1 MRRFPSYFA
10 LCSYAAVF
18 AACSKS
24 DTDAADT
31 AAADSTAAPAA
42 AAEPAAPAP
51 ISLSQLAGR
60 WNVRSVPETG
70 DTTPTTFVLNAT
82 ADTTGW
88 TITFPNRKPIRSRV
102 VSVGGDSVLTDTGP
116 YESARR
122 KGVQVRTRVAWR
134 LEGDR
139 LTGTTV
145 ARYVTKGPDSVLVLR
160 SEGTR
165 AP

>member
-1 MRRFPSYFA
+1 MRRLTSFSA
-10 LCSYAAVF
+10 LCCCAAVL
-18 AACSKS
+18 AACGKPDSEGA
-24 DTDAADT
+24 DTTAADT
-31 AAADSTAAPAA
+31 TAA
-42 AAEPAAPAP
+42 AAAAPAP
-51 ISLSQLAGR
+51 APLSLSQVAGR

-70 DTTPTTFVLNAT
+70 DTTPTISVLNAT

-88 TITFPNRKPIRSRV
+88 TLTFPNRRPIPTRV
-102 VSVGGDSVLTDTGP
+102 VAVGGDSVLTETGP

-122 KGVQVRTRVAWR
+122 KGVRVTTRIAWR

-139 LTGTTV
+139 LVGTTV
-145 ARYVTKGPDSVLVLR
+145 ARYVTTGPDSVLQLR

>member
-1 MRRFPSYFA
+1 MRRLTSFSA
-10 LCSYAAVF
+10 LCCCAAVL
-18 AACSKS
+18 AACGKPDSEGA
-24 DTDAADT
+24 DTTAADT
-31 AAADSTAAPAA
+31 TAA
-42 AAEPAAPAP
+42 AAPAP
-51 ISLSQLAGR
+51 APLSLSQVAGR

-70 DTTPTTFVLNAT
+70 DTTPTISVLNAT

-88 TITFPNRKPIRSRV
+88 TLTFPNRRPIPTRV
-102 VSVGGDSVLTDTGP
+102 VAVGGDSVLTETGP

-122 KGVQVRTRVAWR
+122 KGVRVTTRIAWR

-139 LTGTTV
+139 LVGTTV
-145 ARYVTKGPDSVLVLR
+145 ARYVTTGPDSVLQLR

>member
-1 MRRFPSYFA
+1 MRRVPSFCSLCCCAA
-10 LCSYAAVF
+10 LL
-18 AACSKS
+18 AACGKR
-24 DTDAADT
+24 DTGAADT
-31 AAADSTAAPAA
+31 VADTVAAAPATAAPA
-42 AAEPAAPAP
+42 PL
-51 ISLSQLAGR
+51 SLSDLAGR
-60 WNVRSVPETG
+60 WNVRAVPETG

-88 TITFPNRKPIRSRV
+88 TMTFPGRRPIQTRV
-102 VSVGGDSVLTDTGP
+102 VAVGGDSVLTETGP

-122 KGVQVRTRVAWR
+122 KGVRVTTRVAWR

-139 LTGTTV
+139 LVGTST
-145 ARYVTKGPDSVLVLR
+145 ARYVTTGPDSVLRLR

>member
-1 MRRFPSYFA
+1 MRRLTSFSA
-10 LCSYAAVF
+10 LCCCAAVL
-18 AACSKS
+18 AACGKP
-24 DTDAADT
+24 DTEAADT
-31 AAADSTAAPAA
+31 TAADTTAA
-42 AAEPAAPAP
+42 AAPAP
-51 ISLSQLAGR
+51 LSLSQVAGR

-70 DTTPTTFVLNAT
+70 DTTPTISVLNAT

-88 TITFPNRKPIRSRV
+88 TLTFPNRRPIPTRV
-102 VSVGGDSVLTDTGP
+102 VAVGGDSVLTETGP

-122 KGVQVRTRVAWR
+122 KGVRVTTRIAWR

-139 LTGTTV
+139 LVGTTV
-145 ARYVTKGPDSVLVLR
+145 ARYVTTGPDSVLLLR